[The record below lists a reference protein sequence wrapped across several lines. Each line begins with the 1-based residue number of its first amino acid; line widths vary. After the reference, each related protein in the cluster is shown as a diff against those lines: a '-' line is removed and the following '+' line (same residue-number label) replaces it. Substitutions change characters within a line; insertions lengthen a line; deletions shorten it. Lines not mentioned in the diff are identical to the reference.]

1 MVCVCPHDASEDIIR
16 LKGHL
21 MQMTGNT
28 ILITGGASGI
38 GLALAAALL
47 VLGNKVII
55 AGRRQAALN
64 AAKAAY
70 PGLVGYVL
78 DVEDAGAIPGFVAEL
93 LKSHPDLNVLVN
105 NAGIMRAENLTD
117 TMAALPDAEAMISTN
132 LLGPIRLSSALLPH
146 LTAQQQATIINVTSG
161 LAFVPLAMTPTYSA
175 TKAGL
180 HSYTQSLRHQLRETS
195 VEVLELAPP
204 MVQTDLMPGQAVN
217 PMGMPLADYTAEVMS
232 LLAQNPTPA
241 EICVERVQMLRG
253 AERDG
258 RFDQVFAMINGM
270 AH

>member
-1 MVCVCPHDASEDIIR
+1 M
-16 LKGHL
+16 KT
-21 MQMTGNT
+21 TGNT

-38 GLALAAALL
+38 GLALAVAWQA
-47 VLGNKVII
+47 LGNTVIV
-55 AGRRQAALN
+55 AGRRKSALDAATALH
-64 AAKAAY
+64 
-70 PGLVGYVL
+70 PGLIGYVL
-78 DVEDAGAIPGFVAEL
+78 DVEDKAAIPGFVSQII
-93 LKSHPDLNVLVN
+93 KNHPSLNVLVN
-105 NAGIMRAENLTD
+105 NAGIMRAENLTNAQ
-117 TMAALPDAEAMISTN
+117 AALPHAEAMIATN
-132 LLGPIRLSSALLPH
+132 LLGPIRLTTAVLPH
-146 LTAQQQATIINVTSG
+146 LMAQGVATIINVTSG

-175 TKAGL
+175 TKAAL

-204 MVQTDLMPGQAVN
+204 QVQTDLMPGQDVN
-217 PMGMPLADYTAEVMS
+217 PMGMPLADYTSEVKS